1 MHPHEACF
9 LEPIGGTKA
18 NIDEVAHPNSEFDNK
33 SDILFWGTQDQVL
46 VPCNDAKENRLEYHG
61 I

>member
-1 MHPHEACF
+1 MHPHEAFF
-9 LEPIGGTKA
+9 LAPIEGAKV
-18 NIDEVAHPNSEFDNK
+18 NIDEAAHPNSEFDNK

-46 VPCNDAKENRLEYHG
+46 VPSKDAKENGLEYYG